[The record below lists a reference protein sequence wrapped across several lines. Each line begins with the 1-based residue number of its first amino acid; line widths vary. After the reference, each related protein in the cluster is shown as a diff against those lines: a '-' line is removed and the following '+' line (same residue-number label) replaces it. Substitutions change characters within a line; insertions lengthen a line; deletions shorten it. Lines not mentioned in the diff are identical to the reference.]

1 MNANVSFVRL
11 ISYLLALILL
21 FFSIILMVFYPEKFN
36 PDFDSYLQIYGLS
49 IRDAPSQTS
58 NTMRYIFSYFQFLPS
73 YKIIR
78 SLLAISQLVLYFYIM
93 PKSAFNEPM
102 DAIVYGV
109 VVSLGFATFENISYV
124 YLGGFETDS
133 FSLAI
138 MRAVSAIPMH
148 ATCGIIMGYFF
159 GLYAFTNSKNFLIK
173 SLIFPIAIHATY
185 NFLTLYDFFFLYF
198 LVIVMIYARG
208 LHTEFAELQLYKQ
221 KEDED
226 TQI

>member
-1 MNANVSFVRL
+1 MDLTLLITIGVPLFIVFAVIYSDRFREPTDLVIKTFVAGIIMCFPAAELNNL
-11 ISYLLALILL
+11 II
-21 FFSIILMVFYPEKFN
+21 
-36 PDFDSYLQIYGLS
+36 
-49 IRDAPSQTS
+49 
-58 NTMRYIFSYFQFLPS
+58 PS
-73 YKIIR
+73 YEYAYRAGLTEEILKF
-78 SLLAISQLVLYFYIM
+78 LVLYFYIM

-109 VVSLGFATFENISYV
+109 VVSLGFATFENFSYV

-138 MRAVSAIPMH
+138 MRAISAIPMH

-159 GLYAFTNSKNFLIK
+159 GLYAFTNSKNFLAK

-198 LVIVMIYARG
+198 LVIAMIYARS
-208 LHTEFAELQLYKQ
+208 LHMEFAELQLY
-221 KEDED
+221 
-226 TQI
+226 

>member
-1 MNANVSFVRL
+1 MDLTLLITIGVPLFIVFAVIYSDRFREPTDLVIKTFVAGIIMCFPAAELNNL
-11 ISYLLALILL
+11 II
-21 FFSIILMVFYPEKFN
+21 
-36 PDFDSYLQIYGLS
+36 
-49 IRDAPSQTS
+49 
-58 NTMRYIFSYFQFLPS
+58 PS
-73 YKIIR
+73 YEYAYRAGLTEEILKF
-78 SLLAISQLVLYFYIM
+78 LVLYFYIM

-138 MRAVSAIPMH
+138 MRAISAIPMH

-198 LVIVMIYARG
+198 LVIVMVYARG

-226 TQI
+226 KQL

>member
-1 MNANVSFVRL
+1 MDLTLLITIGVPLFIVFAVIYSDRFREPTDLVIKTFVAGIIMCFPAAELNNL
-11 ISYLLALILL
+11 II
-21 FFSIILMVFYPEKFN
+21 
-36 PDFDSYLQIYGLS
+36 
-49 IRDAPSQTS
+49 
-58 NTMRYIFSYFQFLPS
+58 PS
-73 YKIIR
+73 YEYAYRAGLTEEILKF
-78 SLLAISQLVLYFYIM
+78 LVLYFYIM

-109 VVSLGFATFENISYV
+109 VVSLGFATFENFSYV

-138 MRAVSAIPMH
+138 MRAISAIPMH

-159 GLYAFTNSKNFLIK
+159 GLYAFTNSKNFLAK

-198 LVIVMIYARG
+198 LVIVMVYARG

-226 TQI
+226 KQL

>member
-1 MNANVSFVRL
+1 MDLTLLITIGVPLFIVFAVIYSDRFREPTDLVIKTFVAGIIMCFPAAELNNL
-11 ISYLLALILL
+11 II
-21 FFSIILMVFYPEKFN
+21 
-36 PDFDSYLQIYGLS
+36 
-49 IRDAPSQTS
+49 
-58 NTMRYIFSYFQFLPS
+58 PS
-73 YKIIR
+73 YEYAYRAGLTEEILKF
-78 SLLAISQLVLYFYIM
+78 LVLYFYIM

-138 MRAVSAIPMH
+138 MRAISAIPMH

-159 GLYAFTNSKNFLIK
+159 GLYAFTNSINFLIK

-198 LVIVMIYARG
+198 LVIVMIYART

-226 TQI
+226 TQF

>member
-1 MNANVSFVRL
+1 MDLTLLITIGVPLFIVFAVIYSDRFREPTDLVIKTFVAGIIMCFPAAELNNL
-11 ISYLLALILL
+11 II
-21 FFSIILMVFYPEKFN
+21 
-36 PDFDSYLQIYGLS
+36 
-49 IRDAPSQTS
+49 
-58 NTMRYIFSYFQFLPS
+58 PS
-73 YKIIR
+73 YEYAYRAGLTEEILKF
-78 SLLAISQLVLYFYIM
+78 LVLYFYIM

-138 MRAVSAIPMH
+138 MRAISAIPMH

-159 GLYAFTNSKNFLIK
+159 GLYAFTNSKNFLAK

-198 LVIVMIYARG
+198 LVIAMIYARS
-208 LHTEFAELQLYKQ
+208 LHMEFAELQLYKQ

-226 TQI
+226 KQL

>member
-1 MNANVSFVRL
+1 MDLTLLITIGVPLFIVFAVIYSDRFREPTDLVIKTFVAGIIMCFPAAELNNL
-11 ISYLLALILL
+11 II
-21 FFSIILMVFYPEKFN
+21 
-36 PDFDSYLQIYGLS
+36 
-49 IRDAPSQTS
+49 
-58 NTMRYIFSYFQFLPS
+58 PS
-73 YKIIR
+73 YEYAYRAGLTEEILKF
-78 SLLAISQLVLYFYIM
+78 LVLYFYIM

-138 MRAVSAIPMH
+138 MRAISAIPMH

-159 GLYAFTNSKNFLIK
+159 GLYAFTNSINFLIK